1 MDYKKY
7 NDYEL
12 ISMVCENDE
21 DSYYSLFSKY
31 EPIIKSI
38 AQEFYSKYNCY
49 GADYEDF
56 IQEGYLCFQD
66 AISNYDSN
74 KGALFYTFA
83 NLCIRRHLLSF
94 VKKISAIKKNN
105 NTNLFLPIDEFDIS
119 DDNINIDSY
128 VDYFDVFNI
137 VKDTIYSLKL
147 DYSAPFELRMNNFT
161 YKEISILLDV
171 PISSIDYK
179 IKYVRKHLKNEL
191 RKLDNR

>member
-38 AQEFYSKYNCY
+38 AQEFYRKYNCY

-56 IQEGYLCFQD
+56 IQEGYLGFQD

-94 VKKISAIKKNN
+94 VKKISAI
-105 NTNLFLPIDEFDIS
+105 D
-119 DDNINIDSY
+119 
-128 VDYFDVFNI
+128 
-137 VKDTIYSLKL
+137 
-147 DYSAPFELRMNNFT
+147 
-161 YKEISILLDV
+161 
-171 PISSIDYK
+171 
-179 IKYVRKHLKNEL
+179 RKSVV
-191 RKLDNR
+191 

>member
-1 MDYKKY
+1 M
-7 NDYEL
+7 
-12 ISMVCENDE
+12 
-21 DSYYSLFSKY
+21 
-31 EPIIKSI
+31 
-38 AQEFYSKYNCY
+38 
-49 GADYEDF
+49 
-56 IQEGYLCFQD
+56 
-66 AISNYDSN
+66 
-74 KGALFYTFA
+74 
-83 NLCIRRHLLSF
+83 
-94 VKKISAIKKNN
+94 
-105 NTNLFLPIDEFDIS
+105 FLPIDEFDIS

-128 VDYFDVFNI
+128 VDYSDVFNI

>member
-38 AQEFYSKYNCY
+38 AQEFYRKYNCY

-56 IQEGYLCFQD
+56 VQEGYLGFQE
-66 AISNYDSN
+66 ALSNYDSN
-74 KGALFYTFA
+74 KGALFYTFVT
-83 NLCIRRHLLSF
+83 LCIRRHLLSF

-105 NTNLFLPIDEFDIS
+105 NTNLFLPIGEFDIS

-128 VDYFDVFNI
+128 VDYSDVFNI

-161 YKEISILLDV
+161 YREISILLDV

-179 IKYVRKHLKNEL
+179 IKYVRKYLKNEL
-191 RKLDNR
+191 RKLDNQ